1 MSLTSY
7 VYPDFSIAARFAAKL
22 AKKVLKKGLPAG
34 TLLNVNVPAIKRVK
48 GALLTMQGKS
58 TWDDTYEIRLDPA
71 KRQYFWLTGSMKKMD
86 KTNDYDVR
94 AVDEGYISVT
104 PIHYDL
110 TDYKFYE
117 EMKNWKL

>member
-1 MSLTSY
+1 
-7 VYPDFSIAARFAAKL
+7 
-22 AKKVLKKGLPAG
+22 
-34 TLLNVNVPAIKRVK
+34 VPAIKKVK

-86 KTNDYDVR
+86 KTNDFDVK

-110 TDYKFYE
+110 TDYKFYQ